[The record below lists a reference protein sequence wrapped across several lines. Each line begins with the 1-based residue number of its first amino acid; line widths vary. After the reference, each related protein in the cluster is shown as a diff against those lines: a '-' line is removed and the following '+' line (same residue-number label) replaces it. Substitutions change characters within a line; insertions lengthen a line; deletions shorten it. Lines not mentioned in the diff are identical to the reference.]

1 MDDDGQTSDFL
12 GTKAIHKIGNL
23 QYTYSARLQ
32 YILIP
37 TITKNKWVLCVYMQ
51 MCCVIF
57 FPSKWLLASQGT
69 SNVQGTFKR
78 PKGLLSKKLRCHSF
92 SLESGYV

>member
-1 MDDDGQTSDFL
+1 MDDDGQTSNFL

-23 QYTYSARLQ
+23 QYAYSK
-32 YILIP
+32 I
-37 TITKNKWVLCVYMQ
+37 TIQWYLPQRRINGSVYMQ
-51 MCCVIF
+51 MCVIF

-92 SLESGYV
+92 SLESGCGYV

>member
-1 MDDDGQTSDFL
+1 MDDGGQTSDFL

-32 YILIP
+32 YIYSYPPQRRI
-37 TITKNKWVLCVYMQ
+37 NGCYVYMQ

>member
-32 YILIP
+32 YIYSYPPQRRINGCYVC
-37 TITKNKWVLCVYMQ
+37 ICRCVVL
-51 MCCVIF
+51 F
-57 FPSKWLLASQGT
+57 FSPQNGFWLLKGPQMFKGL
-69 SNVQGTFKR
+69 SNV
-78 PKGLLSKKLRCHSF
+78 PKGYFPRN
-92 SLESGYV
+92 